1 MFVQFK
7 MITELNTKIIEYFL
21 MKLLT
26 DLDIDYPI
34 YCPEKLYGS
43 SVAVNWINYLS
54 GCSP

>member
-1 MFVQFK
+1 

-26 DLDIDYPI
+26 GLDIDYPI

>member
-26 DLDIDYPI
+26 GLDIDYPI
-34 YCPEKLYGS
+34 LKLSYY
-43 SVAVNWINYLS
+43 AYNIAQKNFMATA
-54 GCSP
+54 